1 MSRLIK
7 AIDQLILN
15 SRLEDLRLLALTP
28 YEERAMKLAAALSQL
43 DAGYYLL
50 GCGPYNTG
58 LIKIGTTDIVLGR
71 QSSPLEELSENVVDF
86 LVNDAVLLTP
96 REVSRNH
103 ATIHLSEE
111 DGRIY
116 LQDNG
121 STTGT
126 WLNDEQLD
134 SAGIAV
140 EVELGSAITL
150 GASGI
155 NTYLCFEVGEDQEEG
170 DGNEH
175 GE

>member
-28 YEERAMKLAAALSQL
+28 YEERATNLAAALSQL

-58 LIKIGTTDIVLGR
+58 LIKIGTTGIVLGR

-111 DGRIY
+111 DGKIY

-126 WLNDEQLD
+126 WLNNEQLD
-134 SAGIAV
+134 SAGITV
-140 EVELGSAITL
+140 EVELGSVITL
-150 GASGI
+150 GASGV
-155 NTYLCFEVGEDQEEG
+155 NTYLCFEVEEDQE
-170 DGNEH
+170 DNENKH